1 MNDWIIP
8 DWPAPENVKALFT
21 TRNGGV
27 SGDTNGS
34 FATLNLA
41 DHVHDDPVNV
51 ARNRDLL
58 RVHLPQMPKW
68 LKQVHGALPVWVENI
83 TTQPESD
90 AALSCQRR
98 TVCAVM
104 VADCLPVYLCD
115 TSGKTVGIVHAGW
128 RGLAGGII
136 EQSVAEMR
144 KAQLNNSELMA
155 WLGPAIGSEH
165 FEVGEEVYASFVKH
179 DEMAAEAFI
188 PKGDLDKKKWLAD
201 IFVLARQR
209 LAAVGITKVY
219 GGGVCTYSDP
229 TRFYSYRRDGETG
242 RMGALIWL
250 E

>member
-1 MNDWIIP
+1 
-8 DWPAPENVKALFT
+8 
-21 TRNGGV
+21 GGV
-27 SGDTNGS
+27 SGDINGL
-34 FATLNLA
+34 FATLNIA
-41 DHVHDDPVNV
+41 DHVNDDPVAV

-68 LKQVHGALPVWVENI
+68 LKQVHGTLPVWVENI
-83 TTQPESD
+83 TTLPEGD

-104 VADCLPVYLCD
+104 VADCLPVFLCD
-115 TSGKTVGIVHAGW
+115 KAGKTVGIVHAGW

-144 KAQLNNSELMA
+144 KAQLNNSEFMA
-155 WLGPAIGSEH
+155 WLGPAIGSKH
-165 FEVGEEVYASFVKH
+165 FEIGEEVYASFVKH

-188 PKGDLDKKKWLAD
+188 LKGDLDKKKWLAD

-219 GGGVCTYSDP
+219 GGGICTYSDP